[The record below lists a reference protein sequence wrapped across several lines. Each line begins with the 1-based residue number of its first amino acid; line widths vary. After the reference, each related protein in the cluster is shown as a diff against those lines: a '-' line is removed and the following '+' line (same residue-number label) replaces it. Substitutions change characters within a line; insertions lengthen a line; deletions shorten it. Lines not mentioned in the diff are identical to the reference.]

1 MAKKEK
7 GGEYEHHV
15 VAVKFRVVGVGNLL
29 LSLTDLDDIQTETL
43 VPITMAAA
51 TRFEPLR
58 LANFQSQRV
67 RLVGKVSVVNEYFK
81 IQRILVYAKPVAM
94 EYPA

>member
-1 MAKKEK
+1 MAKRNS

-15 VAVKFRVVGVGNLL
+15 VSIRMRVTGSGNMDLA
-29 LSLTDLDDIQTETL
+29 LTDYDDIQTQTL

-51 TRFEPLR
+51 TRIEPLR
-58 LANFQSQRV
+58 LANFQSQRI
-67 RLVGKVSVVNEYFK
+67 RLVGNVSEINEWFQ
-81 IQRILVYAKPVAM
+81 IQRILIFATPVAQ